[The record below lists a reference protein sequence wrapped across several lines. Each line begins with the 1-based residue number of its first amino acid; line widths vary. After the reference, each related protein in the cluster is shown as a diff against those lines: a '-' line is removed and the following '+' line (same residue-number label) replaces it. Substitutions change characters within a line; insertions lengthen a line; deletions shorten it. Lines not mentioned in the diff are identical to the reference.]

1 MEERKYNCAIC
12 NQLAFVVFYQQNPNN
27 QKHQLVIQDAQ
38 GVETNYV
45 ELRDK
50 AKQLE
55 VMAEASTVE
64 IFNEYLIEKTRK
76 KEAWLSRGLSLFC
89 QKCKKVYC
97 AKHYNRVIFESET
110 DYCCP
115 QNHEKKII
123 E

>member
-1 MEERKYNCAIC
+1 MEGRKYYCSKC
-12 NQLAFVVFYQQNPNN
+12 DELAFEIFYRENPNN
-27 QKHQLVIQDAQ
+27 KKHQIVIQDAS

-50 AKQLE
+50 AELLE
-55 VMAEASTVE
+55 VMAEASIVE

-76 KEAWLSRGLSLFC
+76 KEAWLSQGLSLFC
-89 QKCKKVYC
+89 TKCKKVYC
-97 AKHYNRVIFESET
+97 AKDYSRVIFESEA

-115 QNHEKKII
+115 EGHEKKII